1 MAEQPGSFTIDDA
14 FEISLEEKESTT
26 PRFGSLKFE
35 RKVNLSRTSGQAAGA
50 DDVGPRESGHKY
62 RNLEDDED
70 EVRTNGAM
78 PGDLRIR
85 PPSRQSSELSFSTL
99 DEASAH
105 PEESQGGYRLLRL
118 PHRGHRLDH
127 HRNSLGGEPQCSGVE
142 RDLFRAWIPAVYS
155 GSLSR
160 NLHRLRRQGE
170 EGFPILQPTLFRKVT
185 ADLFKNN
192 NANQP
197 SDAKYCTLNGSEPCV
212 EIMYRLYS

>member
-85 PPSRQSSELSFSTL
+85 PPSRQSSELSFSTVSNTTQL
-99 DEASAH
+99 SYRSCLSWTRHPLILKNRKVVIASFVFLIVGIALIITGIALEVN
-105 PEESQGGYRLLRL
+105 PNAVVSSAIFFVPGFLLFI
-118 PHRGHRLDH
+118 P
-127 HRNSLGGEPQCSGVE
+127 GGEWRRFQLRSLHIALPPWCLRVGLGRGLFYVNGNSI
-142 RDLFRAWIPAVYS
+142 RDVSI
-155 GSLSR
+155 
-160 NLHRLRRQGE
+160 
-170 EGFPILQPTLFRKVT
+170 
-185 ADLFKNN
+185 
-192 NANQP
+192 
-197 SDAKYCTLNGSEPCV
+197 
-212 EIMYRLYS
+212 